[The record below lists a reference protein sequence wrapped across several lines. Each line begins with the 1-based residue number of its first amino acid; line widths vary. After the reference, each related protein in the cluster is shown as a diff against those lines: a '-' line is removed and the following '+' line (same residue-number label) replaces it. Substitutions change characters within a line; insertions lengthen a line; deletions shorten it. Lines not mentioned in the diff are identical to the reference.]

1 MKRFSSFR
9 LIDGELA
16 RTVSAYAGNGVY
28 LDVALTWVVDNIET
42 CKVDSRSELRQRS
55 GYSFRTL
62 LSHFWRLVLSSGT
75 RPLRMVTITGLA
87 SSVIAILG
95 GLVQIFRRLA
105 NDILVAGWTSMTV
118 IVLFFSG
125 LILLSLGV
133 LAEYLGI
140 VVRTV
145 IGKPLYIIRSSPRI
159 DLRKEVQK

>member
-1 MKRFSSFR
+1 
-9 LIDGELA
+9 
-16 RTVSAYAGNGVY
+16 
-28 LDVALTWVVDNIET
+28 
-42 CKVDSRSELRQRS
+42 
-55 GYSFRTL
+55 
-62 LSHFWRLVLSSGT
+62 
-75 RPLRMVTITGLA
+75 MVTITGLA

-105 NDILVAGWTSMTV
+105 NDIPVAGWTSMTV

-145 IGKPLYIIRSSPRI
+145 IGKPSYIIRSSPRI
-159 DLRKEVQK
+159 DLRNEVQK